1 MTHTY
6 LPWRMAGL
14 AVATCGLCIGTL
26 TLASADTVTTE
37 AGPAKLESL
46 AKLDN
51 PWGVTLLPDGGY
63 LISEKP
69 GRLRIFK
76 DGKLSEPIAGVP
88 EVAFRKQG
96 GLLDVEIDPD
106 FERNKFVYISYA
118 EPDRSRPNGKDTPDP
133 RVGTTGDDPVI
144 KGGAVAR
151 GRLDGMELKDVRVI
165 WRQQPK
171 LVGRGHFG
179 GKLAFARDG
188 SLFITSGDRQR
199 FIHPQDV
206 SSNVGKIIRINAD
219 GSIPKDNPKLGG
231 AADGIYSMGHRN
243 PLGIAIDPIT
253 QNVWINEMGP
263 LGGDELNLVVAG
275 KNYGW
280 PQVSEGDHYN
290 KEPIPRP
297 SSKPEFTQA
306 AKVWNPVISPS
317 GMIFYTGDKFPGWK
331 GSALIGGLSSQALI
345 RVKIDGDRVTGEE
358 RIDIGKRVRD
368 VIQDRDG
375 TLLLLIDANKEQV
388 GGELMR
394 LSPQ

>member
-1 MTHTY
+1 MTHA
-6 LPWRMAGL
+6 LLSRRSSRL
-14 AVATCGLCIGTL
+14 AAAACGFC
-26 TLASADTVTTE
+26 LAPLACVEAETITTQG
-37 AGPAKLESL
+37 GPAKLESL
-46 AKLDN
+46 VKLDN
-51 PWGVTLLPDGGY
+51 PWGIALLPDGGY

-76 DGKLSEPIAGVP
+76 DGQLSEPIGGVP
-88 EVAFRKQG
+88 QVSFRKQG
-96 GLLDVEIDPD
+96 GLLDVKIDPD
-106 FERNKFVYISYA
+106 FERNRFVYISYA
-118 EPDRSRPNGKDTPDP
+118 EPDTSQPDGRDTPDP
-133 RVGTTGDDPVI
+133 RVGTTGDDTVM

-151 GRLDGMELKDVRVI
+151 GRLDGMKLTDVRVI

-179 GKLAFARDG
+179 GKLAFVRDG

-199 FIHPQDV
+199 FTHPQDMG
-206 SSNVGKIIRINAD
+206 STVGKIIRINAD
-219 GSIPKDNPKLGG
+219 GSIPKDNPKLNG
-231 AADGIYSMGHRN
+231 AADGVYSVGHRN
-243 PLGIAIDPIT
+243 PLGIAIDPNT

-263 LGGDELNLVVAG
+263 LGGDELNLVIAG

-290 KEPIPRP
+290 KELIPRP
-297 SSKPEFTQA
+297 STKPEFTQA
-306 AKVWNPVISPS
+306 VKVWTPVISPS
-317 GMIFYTGDKFPGWK
+317 GMIFYTGDKFPAWK

-358 RIDIGKRVRD
+358 RVDIGKRVRD